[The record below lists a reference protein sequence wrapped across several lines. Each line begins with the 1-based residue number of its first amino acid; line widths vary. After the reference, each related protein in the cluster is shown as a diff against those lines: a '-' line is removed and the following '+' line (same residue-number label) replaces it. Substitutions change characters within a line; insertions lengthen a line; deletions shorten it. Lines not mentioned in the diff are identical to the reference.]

1 MTRLLDGLVLGLLLA
16 AHTVDAGPLPFD
28 LQLNVPPVVA
38 DSKAPK
44 ACTVTYMIA
53 DIANNDLYA
62 ARMRIEPA
70 ETDAPVQNR
79 LPCPADIRPRVGM
92 RALDVCTSRTGEAKD
107 CVFADMSPRVRAA
120 GGYPQHG
127 GQFLTLR
134 VRHCERYRRGVL
146 DVGQFISLQRG
157 VRDFPAAGSG
167 SRPCALRGKA
177 AAALPYHGER
187 TSFWSMNR
195 FSACATAMEWLICA
209 LSFRWSCESK
219 KALRG

>member
-38 DSKAPK
+38 DSRAPK

-92 RALDVCTSRTGEAKD
+92 RALDVCTSRAGEAKD
-107 CVFADMSPRVRAA
+107 CVFADMSRGFEQQADIHNTADNSSRCASDTASDIGVACWMWGSLSVCNVACGTSPQQAVVHARA
-120 GGYPQHG
+120 
-127 GQFLTLR
+127 R
-134 VRHCERYRRGVL
+134 CEEKQQRRCPITASVP
-146 DVGQFISLQRG
+146 V
-157 VRDFPAAGSG
+157 SG
-167 SRPCALRGKA
+167 P
-177 AAALPYHGER
+177 
-187 TSFWSMNR
+187 
-195 FSACATAMEWLICA
+195 
-209 LSFRWSCESK
+209 
-219 KALRG
+219 